1 MKKGD
6 MRGARKMPRSIS
18 MKRINLVVKLLT
30 ISDIM
35 MMGAVALLSPV
46 FAIFI
51 TDTIKG
57 GSIEV
62 VGIAMAIYA
71 VTKSIFQMPIAW
83 FIDKIK
89 GEKDDFWF
97 MFVGSFLSA
106 IIPILYI
113 FVKTPSELYLV
124 QFIYG
129 LIIAATFPTWLAIFT
144 RHIDKEREG
153 TEWAIYQTMVD
164 FSTAIFAFL
173 GGFLAMRFGFKN
185 LFLLTAA
192 CNFIGA
198 VFLIGVYKKMKPGKL
213 FFK

>member
-18 MKRINLVVKLLT
+18 MKKINPVIKILT

-46 FAIFI
+46 FAVFV
-51 TDTIKG
+51 TDTIEG
-57 GSIEV
+57 GSVET

-71 VTKSIFQMPIAW
+71 VTKSVFQLPIAW
-83 FIDKIK
+83 LIDKVK

-97 MFVGSFLSA
+97 MLVGSVLGSL
-106 IIPILYI
+106 IPILYI
-113 FVKTPSELYLV
+113 FIDTASELYWV
-124 QFIYG
+124 QFAYG
-129 LIIAATFPTWLAIFT
+129 LIIAATYPTWLAIFT
-144 RHIDKEREG
+144 RHIDSEREG
-153 TEWAIYQTMVD
+153 TEWALYQTMVD
-164 FSTAIFAFL
+164 FSTAVFAFL
-173 GGFLAMRFGFKN
+173 GGFLALHFGFNN
-185 LFLLTAA
+185 LFLLTAI

-198 VFLIGVYKKMKPGKL
+198 IFLAGVYKKMKPGGL